1 MLNTEWLNKSNLN
14 LSEEEENKEIK
25 FITISPEFTIISV
38 KKMNLSSKD
47 FFEKFFRPKKNSK
60 DDFSYIKFYKS
71 LVEHYNI
78 NTSDFI
84 NLNSEKEDEI
94 IIEKA
99 INFNLKLKGIP
110 FCKWKLSYFKTK
122 INNKWK
128 KLIYILFN
136 LFLKVKEKFF
146 QIF

>member
-60 DDFSYIKFYKS
+60 DDFSYIVY
-71 LVEHYNI
+71 
-78 NTSDFI
+78 
-84 NLNSEKEDEI
+84 DEI
-94 IIEKA
+94 
-99 INFNLKLKGIP
+99 
-110 FCKWKLSYFKTK
+110 YRT
-122 INNKWK
+122 
-128 KLIYILFN
+128 
-136 LFLKVKEKFF
+136 
-146 QIF
+146 